1 MCVLLLFLF
10 CWINIFRDLHSM
22 VLVYIIHD
30 KGKLLTIV
38 DPFSRHFE
46 LKILPPFFENTEILR
61 RDVQVLDHILTMKI
75 PPMPWQAGLLYRWD
89 LQAEGGRR
97 LSTVCKYQ
105 KAGSTMGNN
114 ILSDCIQYSTYVIIR
129 NVFKTIYDVYI
140 SYFKLSFYITIL
152 FRNNV
157 IPPANPNGKGG
168 MVAQAFAV
176 VIVGLCTVKRII
188 NIKWGFI
195 SIVNIWSKTC
205 TSRRSISVFSKKGI
219 CSLANFF

>member
-1 MCVLLLFLF
+1 
-10 CWINIFRDLHSM
+10 M

-75 PPMPWQAGLLYRWD
+75 PPMPGQAGLLYRWD

-195 SIVNIWSKTC
+195 SIVNGRCENPECRNITEYGGISRNMPEYHGIWRNITIF
-205 TSRRSISVFSKKGI
+205 SRNIPEHHNIFR
-219 CSLANFF
+219 L